1 MAAKSRDLRIDL
13 FRGIAM
19 FIILVAHIPFDTWA
33 LFIPAR
39 FGFSDAAEI
48 FVFCSGF
55 ASAKAFGRVFHEAG
69 FAMGLVRV
77 LHRCWQIYWAHICL
91 FLVVA
96 ATCVVAD
103 RLIGGPKIYV
113 GELNLWPFFDR
124 TPEALVGLLTLSYVP
139 NFFDVLPMYMVILAM
154 LPGVMLLRRLHPA
167 APFIGVFALWAVVQ
181 ATSLNFGAEPWSD
194 RPWFFNPLGWQLVFF
209 TGFAISMRWVE
220 VPAVSSAGVVLSIV
234 ILVLA
239 IPFSW
244 VPGFQAVPFLGEARG
259 AIAVLVDKTDYGLL
273 RWIHFLAI
281 AYLCRALVHAV
292 PRIVELPALRPVIKV
307 GQQSLAVFLASMAL
321 AWALGI
327 VLDVVGHEAIPTTIV
342 NLAGFAAIT
351 AVAYLAAYVKS
362 TPWKRLPEA
371 APGRADHAIVRPEP
385 APLRRVAG

>member
-55 ASAKAFGRVFHEAG
+55 ASAKAFGRAFTDAG
-69 FAMGLVRV
+69 FGMGLVRV

-103 RLIGGPKIYV
+103 RLIGGPKVYV
-113 GELNLWPFFDR
+113 GELNLWPFFDD

-154 LPGVMLLRRLHPA
+154 LPVVMLLRRLHPA
-167 APFIGVFALWAVVQ
+167 GPFVAVLALWAVVQ
-181 ATSLNFGAEPWSD
+181 VTSLNFGAEPWSD

-209 TGFAISMRWVE
+209 TGFVIGMRWIE
-220 VPAVSSAGVVLSIV
+220 IPPVSGAGVLMAAV

-239 IPFSW
+239 VPFSW
-244 VPGFQAVPFLGEARG
+244 VPALQAVPFLGEARS
-259 AIAVLVDKTDYGLL
+259 AIAVLVDKTDYGFL
-273 RWIHFLAI
+273 RWVHFLAI
-281 AYLCRALVHAV
+281 AYLLRALVQTV
-292 PRIVELPALRPVIKV
+292 PAIMELRIVRPVVKV

-321 AWALGI
+321 AWAFGI
-327 VLDVVGHEAIPTTIV
+327 VLDVIGHEAIPTMIV
-342 NLAGFAAIT
+342 NLVGFAALT
-351 AVAYLAAYVKS
+351 GVAYLVSYVKS
-362 TPWKRLPEA
+362 APWKRLPEA
-371 APGRADHAIVRPEP
+371 AARQPDPAIVLPDP